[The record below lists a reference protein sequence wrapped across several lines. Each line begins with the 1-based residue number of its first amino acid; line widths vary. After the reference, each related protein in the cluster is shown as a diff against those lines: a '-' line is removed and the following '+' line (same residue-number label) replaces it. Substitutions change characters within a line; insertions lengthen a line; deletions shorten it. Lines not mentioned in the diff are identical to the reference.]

1 MKLYF
6 KFIFQNTTTIS
17 IYKKSPF
24 VSEGAF
30 ALLLN
35 EIYRLMMRNVFTSSP
50 WLTDKI
56 DAILMHNY
64 SSTHGT
70 NNEIG
75 MGMGLQLVQK
85 LAEKINAKLSIESQL
100 NEGTAIQLNLN

>member
-1 MKLYF
+1 MSIILRNIVSNAI
-6 KFIFQNTTTIS
+6 KFTPNNGHIRIEYRNNLLQ
-17 IYKKSPF
+17 
-24 VSEGAF
+24 VSDSGVGMTA
-30 ALLLN
+30 
-35 EIYRLMMRNVFTSSP
+35 
-50 WLTDKI
+50 DKI